1 MSELETLL
9 AKGDV
14 RAAAALTARRL
25 GDNPNDVEAL
35 IAGARLAIL
44 NRSYPQATELINR
57 AEAAGSRDAALWRA
71 ILADATG
78 DPTAIPQLEQV
89 CATAKRPEPFFVLG
103 RALNQQKQFAKALP
117 RLEKAISLQPE
128 HALAHFQ
135 LAYALME
142 LGQLKRGMEH
152 LEKCLR
158 QNPLYVPAYVV
169 MSRMFVGNGQPAA
182 ARKLLEQ
189 GVKLLP
195 NDPDLKRELANLP
208 PAS

>member
-1 MSELETLL
+1 MSELEALL

-14 RAAAALTARRL
+14 RAAAALAARRL
-25 GDNPNDVEAL
+25 GDDPNDREAL
-35 IAGARLAIL
+35 IAGARLAMV
-44 NRSYPQATELINR
+44 NRSYPQAAELIR
-57 AEAAGSRDAALWRA
+57 KAEAAGSTDAALWRA

-78 DPTAIPQLEQV
+78 DPSAIPQLEQV
-89 CATAKRPEPFFVLG
+89 CATAQRPEPFFVLG
-103 RALNQQKQFAKALP
+103 RSLNQYKQFARAVP

-142 LGQLKRGMEH
+142 LGQVKRGVEH
-152 LEKCLR
+152 LERCLR
-158 QNPLYVPAYVV
+158 LNALYVPAYLV

-195 NDPDLKRELANLP
+195 NDQDLKRELASLP
-208 PAS
+208 PTS

>member
-1 MSELETLL
+1 MSELEALL
-9 AKGDV
+9 SKGDV

-25 GDNPNDVEAL
+25 GDNPNDIEAL
-35 IAGARLAIL
+35 IAGARLAML
-44 NRSYPQATELINR
+44 NRSYPQATELIKK
-57 AEAAGSRDAALWRA
+57 AEAAGSQEAALWRA

-103 RALNQQKQFAKALP
+103 RSLNQHKQFAKAVP
-117 RLEKAISLQPE
+117 RLEKALALQPE

-135 LAYALME
+135 LAYAMME
-142 LGQLKRGMEH
+142 LGQVKRGMEH

-158 QNPLYVPAYVV
+158 LNPLYVPAYVV

-195 NDPDLKRELANLP
+195 GDPDLKRELAALP